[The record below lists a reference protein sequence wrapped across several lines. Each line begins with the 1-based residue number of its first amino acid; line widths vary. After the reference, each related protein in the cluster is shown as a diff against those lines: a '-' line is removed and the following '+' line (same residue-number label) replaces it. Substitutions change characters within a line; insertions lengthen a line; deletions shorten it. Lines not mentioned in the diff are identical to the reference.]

1 MFYNC
6 ENLKYI
12 DFYHFYETNRTIL
25 TNFINR
31 THAELKLCFNITKN
45 NRLYQLYET
54 KFIENC
60 LFYEVIPS
68 TLIETLSDEYINDSN
83 ALSNYLF
90 DNSSRII
97 TTNTL
102 IKSSLLQKIIDITNL
117 NISEIADTFNIKK
130 EKIIYNFNR
139 FLNMSLNIKEIN
151 ETIYNEIK
159 IDQIIVKFTSTNYLK
174 NYSNENITTINLGTC
189 ENILKNFYN
198 ISKDS
203 SLYILFLEILQD
215 GMKIPKIEYEVF
227 NLIEDNE
234 DYDLTQLNLTLCGNT
249 KIEISIPVSI
259 NDENIDKYNSS
270 SGYYNDICYPSKS
283 DSGTDICLNDRREEF
298 IDNNLT
304 LCEED
309 CDLIEYDYTYKKAKC
324 SCEVK
329 INLPLIE
336 DIKIDKEKLKKK
348 FIDIN
353 NIANIK
359 FMKCYKIVFK
369 RDNIKSNY
377 GFYIMIVIF
386 CIFLI
391 CLFLFY
397 FKYYKKYL
405 LEISDVISPL
415 KEDNNQEHII
425 TYKDQI
431 KSNIINE
438 EKKNSVHEEKKIS
451 KRKKSRKKIKVKK
464 GGYSMVKSKEF
475 TNPNLPK
482 EKNNVQ
488 LSDNPTIKNEVGI
501 SIFNK
506 IDKKDSSKNIVDNQ
520 FNNLDYN
527 NLELNRLSYEKALDI
542 DKRTYLQYYISLLKM
557 KHLLLFSFYPN
568 MDYNSRIIKIKIFF
582 FSISF
587 LNISQL
593 MQYFI
598 QIQPCTK
605 YMKTKALLISFIKFL
620 KYYIHLLYLLY

>member
-1 MFYNC
+1 MG
-6 ENLKYI
+6 
-12 DFYHFYETNRTIL
+12 
-25 TNFINR
+25 
-31 THAELKLCFNITKN
+31 THVELKLCFNIIKN
-45 NRLYQLYET
+45 SRLYQQYET

-60 LFYEVIPS
+60 LFNEVSQS
-68 TLIETLSDEYINDSN
+68 TLLEASTNKFIYDSKE
-83 ALSNYLF
+83 LSNSIFY
-90 DNSSRII
+90 SSFQII
-97 TTNTL
+97 NTISL
-102 IKSSLLQKIIDITNL
+102 IESSLLKKAIDITNL

-130 EKIIYNFNR
+130 EKIIFNFNR
-139 FLNMSLNIKEIN
+139 FLNMNLNIKEIN

-159 IDQIIVKFTSTNYLK
+159 IDQIKVKFTSTNYLK
-174 NYSNENITTINLGTC
+174 NHSNENIITINLGTC

-198 ISKDS
+198 ISNDS
-203 SLYILFLEILQD
+203 SLYILFLEVLQD

-234 DYDLTQLNLTLCGNT
+234 DNDLTQLNLTLCGNT

-270 SGYYNDICYPSKS
+270 SGFYNDICYPSKS

-329 INLPLIE
+329 IDLPLIE

-377 GFYIMIVIF
+377 GFYFLIVIF

-405 LEISDVISPL
+405 IEISDVISPL

-431 KSNIINE
+431 K
-438 EKKNSVHEEKKIS
+438 
-451 KRKKSRKKIKVKK
+451 
-464 GGYSMVKSKEF
+464 
-475 TNPNLPK
+475 
-482 EKNNVQ
+482 
-488 LSDNPTIKNEVGI
+488 
-501 SIFNK
+501 
-506 IDKKDSSKNIVDNQ
+506 
-520 FNNLDYN
+520 
-527 NLELNRLSYEKALDI
+527 
-542 DKRTYLQYYISLLKM
+542 
-557 KHLLLFSFYPN
+557 
-568 MDYNSRIIKIKIFF
+568 
-582 FSISF
+582 
-587 LNISQL
+587 
-593 MQYFI
+593 
-598 QIQPCTK
+598 
-605 YMKTKALLISFIKFL
+605 
-620 KYYIHLLYLLY
+620 